1 MPEVDIPGPDG
12 GGNSL
17 EQLLGDLLQ
26 LMGGAVPGGGRLELA
41 RNLAQ
46 GAATNGQPEGNVDPS
61 ERIQFEEL
69 ARVAELHIAELTGLS
84 VTPTGAPVE
93 IITVG
98 PGAWAWRTVEDWR
111 FLFDDR
117 PDGPGKGAT
126 GGGPE
131 SGPTGTTGSGPGE
144 ETPTGLGLMDL
155 GPEDLAGS
163 AVDRGTGP
171 ADLVSRWMATMGP
184 ILTGLQLGSAVGHLA
199 RTTFGQ
205 YELPVPRPSTASLLV
220 VPANVEAFAR
230 DWSLPGAEVRL
241 WVCLREMTTNAVL
254 GRPHV
259 AERLRELLTEV
270 VQGMAGDADALAD
283 RLQGLDPSD
292 ADSLQRLFGDPEAFL
307 GADLPPERQR
317 VVDALTA
324 VTSALSGYVEHVVD
338 RAGERLLGGRTA
350 LTEAWRRREVDRE
363 MADRTAEMLLGL
375 DLSPA
380 QADRGR
386 QFVGGVIERAGEDG
400 LSRLWSS
407 RETVPTPAEVDA
419 PGLWLERISQN

>member
-1 MPEVDIPGPDG
+1 
-12 GGNSL
+12 
-17 EQLLGDLLQ
+17 
-26 LMGGAVPGGGRLELA
+26 
-41 RNLAQ
+41 
-46 GAATNGQPEGNVDPS
+46 
-61 ERIQFEEL
+61 
-69 ARVAELHIAELTGLS
+69 
-84 VTPTGAPVE
+84 
-93 IITVG
+93 
-98 PGAWAWRTVEDWR
+98 
-111 FLFDDR
+111 
-117 PDGPGKGAT
+117 
-126 GGGPE
+126 
-131 SGPTGTTGSGPGE
+131 
-144 ETPTGLGLMDL
+144 
-155 GPEDLAGS
+155 
-163 AVDRGTGP
+163 
-171 ADLVSRWMATMGP
+171 MGP
-184 ILTGLQLGSAVGHLA
+184 NLTGLQLGSAVGHLA

-324 VTSALSGYVEHVVD
+324 VTAALSGYVEHVVD

-407 RETVPTPAEVDA
+407 RETLPTPAEVDA